1 MTTEDVG
8 PGSNPM
14 NARPIDERDPHDVS
28 AIVMADST
36 GRIRHWSPGAE
47 RMFGYQAAKALGQS
61 LNLIVPEAYQTWHWA
76 GFNRVM
82 GGGPTHYDGINNT
95 VEVRC
100 ADGVVR
106 EFPARFRIVRDRTDA
121 PIGAMVVFSE
131 PATQSG

>member
-1 MTTEDVG
+1 MTNEEPADLG
-8 PGSNPM
+8 PSPLYRQ
-14 NARPIDERDPHDVS
+14 AIDERDPHNVS

-47 RMFGYQAAKALGQS
+47 RMFGYEAAAAVGQS
-61 LNLIVPEAYQTWHWA
+61 LDLIVPEQFRKGHWA

-82 GGGPTHYDGINNT
+82 GGGPTHYDGVNNM

-100 ADGVVR
+100 ADGLVR

-121 PIGAMVVFSE
+121 AIGAMVVFSE
-131 PATQSG
+131 PTQEG